1 MDIELEN
8 EIVRLE
14 NKIISSDNF
23 IGILKNMYNQ
33 DRLIS
38 ERLMEIN
45 QMKDE
50 IELLKSQT
58 LY

>member
-38 ERLMEIN
+38 ERLMEID

>member
-14 NKIISSDNF
+14 NKIIRTDNF

-38 ERLMEIN
+38 ERLMEID

>member
-38 ERLMEIN
+38 ERLMEID

-50 IELLKSQT
+50 IKMLKSQT